1 MLLSRVL
8 GFLCLVSSLCFASE
22 KHNLKTTD
30 IRNSMEE
37 MFSYHV
43 ETKEMTSALIK
54 RAFKIYVEQFDSQK
68 IYMTQAEIKPFLD
81 LNSTQIESIINHY
94 YGDEYPEFS
103 TLNKTIVQSI
113 GRAKKL
119 REELYADFINKGAD
133 IEVATVDS
141 SNQYASSPDQLRKK
155 NTSPVSPII

>member
-113 GRAKKL
+113 GRAK
-119 REELYADFINKGAD
+119 
-133 IEVATVDS
+133 S
-141 SNQYASSPDQLRKK
+141 
-155 NTSPVSPII
+155 